1 MKQNQKLRVIVNG
14 VHFYST
20 PKAIRNGV
28 GDLYSVNAA
37 VQKCLLV
44 LENMRE
50 HEKFPPVGLAGTWEG
65 RQVQLD
71 MV

>member
-1 MKQNQKLRVIVNG
+1 MKVSQKLRLVING
-14 VHFYST
+14 IHFYT
-20 PKAIRNGV
+20 TAKQIRNGI
-28 GDLYSVNAA
+28 GDEYRSNAA
-37 VQKCLLV
+37 AQKCLLV

-65 RQVQLD
+65 YNVQIN